1 MDYLP
6 PFCPNPSC
14 PSNTQAL
21 PLPANW
27 FRKTGFRPTK
37 VVGPVQRF
45 HCNLC
50 GKGFSRRSFDIDYW
64 THRTVDYQRIQN
76 LLVGGTG
83 LRQACRFLG
92 VSTNLLANRHTR
104 LARQSL
110 VLHARGLSELPL
122 HEPLVFDGFESFAHS
137 QFFPNNLNLLVT
149 AGSQFVLGFNAAV
162 LRRKGRMTAKQ
173 KVKRDELE
181 KQWRASPSAIYRS
194 SRELLN
200 WGCHL
205 EFGARHLPIVI
216 RSDEKRE
223 YSRALK
229 SLVPY
234 GSWMEEGLVDHQTT
248 SSKAKRTLAN
258 PLFPVNY
265 LDRQLR
271 KDLAEHVRESV
282 RFARR
287 IEFSLERAMIHLA
300 HHNYFKVFRN
310 RAKDREL
317 THAEKAGIDRETI
330 SPWKRELFRDRAF
343 GWRQE
348 LEKWA
353 TDIWRRTI
361 RVPIHPVTLIA
372 AHLRTA

>member
-1 MDYLP
+1 MDYRP
-6 PFCPNPSC
+6 PFCPNPGC
-14 PSNTQAL
+14 PSHGQSS
-21 PLPANW
+21 PLPPNW
-27 FRKTGFRPTK
+27 FRKSGFRPTK
-37 VVGPVQRF
+37 VVGLVQRF

-64 THRTVDYQRIQN
+64 THRTLDYHRIQN
-76 LLVGGTG
+76 LLVAGTG

-92 VSTNLLANRHTR
+92 VSTNLLANRHAR

-110 VLHARGLSELPL
+110 VLQARGLSELPL
-122 HEPLVFDGFESFAHS
+122 CEPLVFDGFESFAYS

-149 AGSQFVLGFNAAV
+149 ADSQFVLGVNAAI

-173 KVKRDELE
+173 KLRREELE

-194 SRELLN
+194 SREMLN

-205 EFGARHLPIVI
+205 EFGAYHLPIVI
-216 RSDEKRE
+216 RSDEKSE

-229 SLVPY
+229 SLTPY
-234 GSWMEEGLVDHQTT
+234 GSWMEEGLVDHQRT
-248 SSKAKRTLAN
+248 SSKAERTLTN

-287 IEFSLERAMIHLA
+287 TEFSLERAMIHLA

-310 RAKDREL
+310 RSKDPKM
-317 THAEKAGIDRETI
+317 THAQKAGIDPKSIAQWQVEV
-330 SPWKRELFRDRAF
+330 FRDRAF
-343 GWRQE
+343 GWRQD

-353 TDIWRRTI
+353 TDIWRRAI
-361 RVPIHPVTLIA
+361 RVPIHTVTPLP
-372 AHLRTA
+372 AHPKP